1 MDIYVLPKYSFSRTF
16 VCPLLLLGLGIHQL
30 SIRLPALTRIL
41 FIPYESYK
49 TYTLV
54 NVKQTFLGY
63 NLNPRG
69 NPTSYVFVE
78 LVTSIVPKY
87 FSNAF
92 HSLFR
97 ENIFSIILS
106 QQ

>member
-30 SIRLPALTRIL
+30 SVRLPS
-41 FIPYESYK
+41 FVPYESYK

-54 NVKQTFLGY
+54 NGKQTFLGY

-87 FSNAF
+87 SQMLFTHYLGRTFSP
-92 HSLFR
+92 
-97 ENIFSIILS
+97 
-106 QQ
+106 